1 MVEWTV
7 QQLAQRAGISGRA
20 LRHYHQIGLLT
31 PDRIGANGYRYYGP
45 TSVARLQRILLLRDA
60 GVSLDEIATVL
71 DSEHD
76 QADEVAALE
85 KHLVRLRRD
94 REALDRRIASVEHT
108 IAMRRQG
115 RLPRMDM
122 MLEGF
127 NDRYKT
133 EVVSRWG
140 QEAFDASNQ
149 WWHAKTLAIEPRGTG
164 PCSCACRLVRPDPRH
179 PHPCQRPGQR
189 DRHGARH
196 GQPLRHQSRL
206 PSRLRKLRSRRLRG
220 PSTTDPRQPNLTL
233 IQVPLRAARR
243 STKGPHVTSE
253 RCPHA
258 APPLDRR
265 PARGRPR
272 LAD

>member
-31 PDRIGANGYRYYGP
+31 PDRIGANDYRYYGP

-140 QEAFDASNQ
+140 QGAFDASNQ
-149 WWHAKTLAIEPRGTG
+149 WWHAKTLAQQQQFQADAEQ
-164 PCSCACRLVRPDPRH
+164 LL
-179 PHPCQRPGQR
+179 
-189 DRHGARH
+189 ARWGELH
-196 GQPLRHQSRL
+196 AAGH
-206 PSRLRKLRSRRLRG
+206 G
-220 PSTTDPRQPNLTL
+220 PSSPEAQ
-233 IQVPLRAARR
+233 A
-243 STKGPHVTSE
+243 
-253 RCPHA
+253 HA
-258 APPLDRR
+258 AAHVAWFAQIPGTPTHAND
-265 PARGRPR
+265 PANATAMVLGMANLYVTNPDFHPAFGSSEA
-272 LAD
+272 ADFAAQALRIHVSPT